1 MPDKKLLYL
10 HHMMKKLTKLT
21 KRTLS
26 MLMAETRK
34 LGIESTELD
43 SVLQYDDAH
52 YMSREEL
59 VCNPTC
65 TIGGKPV
72 IILDRCTIHVEQSD
86 HEIILPEIQV
96 PDNTTVVV
104 FNSVFKCP
112 FSCSMGKDSSIYFVS
127 CEIGGNLMVS
137 SLAGIEFESRL
148 RILSSSVYGVH
159 CRYLASVIVGD
170 CTICTVSSLLDIQR
184 VIIEKVKAPN
194 IRISYTNDTLA
205 VSSSSIDRL
214 NIANSILTDPITF
227 ETTSVGLLLVDDSI
241 VNFMIDRTTFRIVKL
256 VNSLLQGDTVK
267 ATDLL
272 SNTLS
277 HGKIEQNQFVMYKK
291 VRLRAKKRL
300 SGCIIG
306 ICNVFVKLL
315 VPAHAE
321 RHYDAYHG
329 KIRVS
334 EAKVLEV
341 IPDPS
346 DLESRKCPTRST
358 LLTEVTVHSSYDPS
372 FVYKVGK
379 TVRPVKPF
387 DKNNVECASGIHGF
401 LTMDEAVKYVY

>member
-1 MPDKKLLYL
+1 
-10 HHMMKKLTKLT
+10 MKKLTKLT
-21 KRTLS
+21 KRTRS

-43 SVLQYDDAH
+43 SILENSDAH

-65 TIGGKPV
+65 TIGGRPV
-72 IILDRCTIHVEQSD
+72 IILDRCTIPISQFD
-86 HEIILPEIQV
+86 QEIIPTEIQV
-96 PDNTTVVV
+96 QDDTTVVV
-104 FNSVFKCP
+104 FNSVFKYP
-112 FSCSMGKDSSIYFVS
+112 VSCSLGKNSSIYFVA
-127 CEIGGNLMVS
+127 CEIDGYLTVS
-137 SLAGIEFESRL
+137 SLAGFDFDSML
-148 RILSSSVYGVH
+148 RILSSSLYNVG
-159 CRYLASVIVGD
+159 CRYLASVVVCD
-170 CTICTVSSLLDIQR
+170 CTVCNVSSLLDIQR
-184 VIIEKVKAPN
+184 VIIEKVKAPE
-194 IRISYTNDTLA
+194 IRISYTNDNLSI
-205 VSSSSIDRL
+205 SSSTIDKM
-214 NIANSILTDPITF
+214 NIANSILTDPIKF
-227 ETTSVGLLLVDDSI
+227 KTTSVGLLCIDDSI
-241 VNFMIDRTTFRIVKL
+241 VNFKIDRTTFSIVKL

-277 HGKIEQNQFVMYKK
+277 HGKIEQNPFVMYKK
-291 VRLRAKKRL
+291 ARLLAKKRF

-321 RHYDAYHG
+321 RHYDAYGG

-341 IPDPS
+341 IPDPN

-358 LLTEVTVHSSYDPS
+358 PLTKVTVSSNYDHN

-387 DKNNVECASGIHGF
+387 NQNNVTCASGIHGF
-401 LTMDEAVKYVY
+401 LTMDEAAKYVL

>member
-1 MPDKKLLYL
+1 
-10 HHMMKKLTKLT
+10 MMKKLTKLT

-65 TIGGKPV
+65 TIGGKLA

-86 HEIILPEIQV
+86 QEIIPPEIQV
-96 PDNTTVVV
+96 QDDTTVVV
-104 FNSVFKCP
+104 FNSVFKYP
-112 FSCSMGKDSSIYFVS
+112 FSCSLGKNSSIYFVA
-127 CEIGGNLMVS
+127 CEIGGNLTVS
-137 SLAGIEFESRL
+137 SLTGFDFESRL

-159 CRYLASVIVGD
+159 CRYLSSVVMGD
-170 CTICTVSSLLDIQR
+170 CTICTRSNLLDIQR
-184 VIIEKVKAPN
+184 VIIEKVKAPE
-194 IRISYTNDTLA
+194 IRISYANDTLA
-205 VSSSSIDRL
+205 VSSSSINRL
-214 NIANSILTDPITF
+214 NIANSILTDPINF
-227 ETTSVGLLLVDDSI
+227 ETTSVGLLRIDDSI
-241 VNFMIDRTTFRIVKL
+241 VNFKIDNTTFSIVKL

-277 HGKIEQNQFVMYKK
+277 YGEIEQNQFVMYKK
-291 VRLRAKKRL
+291 VRLRATKRF

-334 EAKVLEV
+334 EARVLDV
-341 IPDPS
+341 IPDS
-346 DLESRKCPTRST
+346 NDLESRKCPTRST
-358 LLTEVTVHSSYDPS
+358 LLTKVTVHSNYDPD

-379 TVRPVKPF
+379 TVRPKKPF
-387 DKNNVECASGIHGF
+387 VRNDVTCASGIHGF
-401 LTMDEAVKYVY
+401 LTLDEAAKYVC